1 MTFKLYKFL
10 ARVFYIFLLIPAK
23 ILYFLKSILNYTASI
38 FVYVFGGNYFFKNF
52 QTDNLIIKKIKFK
65 NFEAKVKINNF
76 WDYWRI
82 KNFEKYPLEFL
93 INEFDKDLSNKT
105 VFYEIGANTGY
116 CSLLISKLLG
126 ESGKVYAFE
135 VEPTNFKTLCDNVI
149 LNKFTNLIPLN
160 LGISDSNKL
169 EKFYYNKKYFD
180 KKIFLPQSA
189 MGMHS
194 LEFNDK
200 VHSKELF
207 CNSIFIE
214 FDKLIE
220 LFKLDIPT
228 HIFIDAYGAEEKII
242 KSILKI
248 DTKKLPKYIM
258 VDIEENIKAVEES
271 EVYQM
276 LTKKNYKLLSNF
288 LERGNNIIPD
298 SYKSIFKLKN

>member
-1 MTFKLYKFL
+1 
-10 ARVFYIFLLIPAK
+10 
-23 ILYFLKSILNYTASI
+23 
-38 FVYVFGGNYFFKNF
+38 
-52 QTDNLIIKKIKFK
+52 
-65 NFEAKVKINNF
+65 
-76 WDYWRI
+76 
-82 KNFEKYPLEFL
+82 
-93 INEFDKDLSNKT
+93 
-105 VFYEIGANTGY
+105 
-116 CSLLISKLLG
+116 
-126 ESGKVYAFE
+126 
-135 VEPTNFKTLCDNVI
+135 
-149 LNKFTNLIPLN
+149 
-160 LGISDSNKL
+160 
-169 EKFYYNKKYFD
+169 
-180 KKIFLPQSA
+180 
-189 MGMHS
+189 MHS

-248 DTKKLPKYIM
+248 DSKKLPKYIM

>member
-116 CSLLISKLLG
+116 CS
-126 ESGKVYAFE
+126 
-135 VEPTNFKTLCDNVI
+135 
-149 LNKFTNLIPLN
+149 
-160 LGISDSNKL
+160 
-169 EKFYYNKKYFD
+169 
-180 KKIFLPQSA
+180 
-189 MGMHS
+189 
-194 LEFNDK
+194 
-200 VHSKELF
+200 
-207 CNSIFIE
+207 
-214 FDKLIE
+214 
-220 LFKLDIPT
+220 
-228 HIFIDAYGAEEKII
+228 
-242 KSILKI
+242 
-248 DTKKLPKYIM
+248 
-258 VDIEENIKAVEES
+258 
-271 EVYQM
+271 
-276 LTKKNYKLLSNF
+276 
-288 LERGNNIIPD
+288 
-298 SYKSIFKLKN
+298 

>member
-1 MTFKLYKFL
+1 MF
-10 ARVFYIFLLIPAK
+10 
-23 ILYFLKSILNYTASI
+23 
-38 FVYVFGGNYFFKNF
+38 FGGNYFFKNF

-93 INEFDKDLSNKT
+93 INEFDKNLSNKT

-180 KKIFLPQSA
+180 KKNFFASERNGNA
-189 MGMHS
+189 
-194 LEFNDK
+194 
-200 VHSKELF
+200 LF
-207 CNSIFIE
+207 
-214 FDKLIE
+214 
-220 LFKLDIPT
+220 
-228 HIFIDAYGAEEKII
+228 G
-242 KSILKI
+242 
-248 DTKKLPKYIM
+248 
-258 VDIEENIKAVEES
+258 V
-271 EVYQM
+271 
-276 LTKKNYKLLSNF
+276 
-288 LERGNNIIPD
+288 
-298 SYKSIFKLKN
+298 